1 MNSIHNVDPLNA
13 EQNSMIDI
21 PSSEPRLSSQESIVH
36 EIQNRM
42 HGERDPS
49 IRLALAIE
57 GGGMRGVI
65 SGAMVAALE
74 DMAIDPTVF
83 DAVYG
88 SSAGA
93 VNGAYY
99 LAGQA
104 REGTSIYYEDITGPE
119 FLSWQRVLKRN
130 SPLSLEYLVQSV
142 MREDKPLNHSKVID
156 SKRLRPVATDA
167 DHGVRYVFP
176 PAQSQ
181 EELEAQLLSS
191 ARIPMMAGKPYFHAG
206 KRYLDGSFSE
216 GTPWKA
222 PQDDGFDHVLILGT
236 RPLGMSRE
244 TNKKSTMTLAVAS
257 RFAPQ
262 GSRALIREC
271 IETGKVMTE
280 ELHKA
285 VIDGSYNG
293 AKVAAITP
301 ISEEGLPDLFEQD
314 KDALIHAAKLG
325 YKAVE
330 DFFGIPHAAKFR
342 TEHFFGKQT

>member
-1 MNSIHNVDPLNA
+1 MNVIKSPDPHSIELN
-13 EQNSMIDI
+13 NRLSF
-21 PSSEPRLSSQESIVH
+21 SNGEPQPSSQESIIH

-49 IRLALAIE
+49 VRLALAIE

-83 DAVYG
+83 DAIYG

-99 LAGQA
+99 IAGQA

-142 MREDKPLNHSKVID
+142 MRDNKPLDHSKVID

-176 PAQSQ
+176 AAQSQ
-181 EELEAQLLSS
+181 EELESQLLSS
-191 ARIPMMAGKPYFHAG
+191 ARIPMMAGKPYSHEG

-222 PQDDGFDHVLILGT
+222 PQDDGFNHVLVLGT

-257 RFAPQ
+257 RFAPP

-271 IETGKVMTE
+271 IATGKVMTE

-285 VIDGSYNG
+285 VLEGYYNG

-301 ISEEGLPDLFEQD
+301 GSEEGLPDLFEQD

-325 YKAVE
+325 CRAVE
-330 DFFGIPHAAKFR
+330 DFFDVPHATKFR
-342 TEHFFGKQT
+342 TEHFFGQDA